1 MQQKL
6 QLSKDIGLTF
16 IFLKKKEGLFGAHYC
31 VLHTYSVIF
40 TQEQSVQSCGRCFT
54 MHTVVLLFPRSSPWL
69 HQSPLALA
77 RYSNICLSA
86 ARDEVLPALGLQLS
100 IAVQAACS
108 SMGGSSLA
116 AWGSSQ

>member
-6 QLSKDIGLTF
+6 QLSKNIGLTF
-16 IFLKKKEGLFGAHYC
+16 IFQKKKKGLFGAHYC

-54 MHTVVLLFPRSSPWL
+54 MHMVVLLFPRSSPWL
-69 HQSPLALA
+69 RQSPLALA

-100 IAVQAACS
+100 ITVQAACS